1 VTRLGI
7 ETPIHKL
14 RTYNATEL
22 LAAGLDIRKVAGR
35 LGHGS
40 GGVTT
45 MRHYSAWVTEADQR
59 AAGTIVPRMPPR
71 PRLADLPPRV
81 EIQRRSTWV
90 DSNQPPLA

>member
-1 VTRLGI
+1 
-7 ETPIHKL
+7 
-14 RTYNATEL
+14 
-22 LAAGLDIRKVAGR
+22 
-35 LGHGS
+35 
-40 GGVTT
+40 

-59 AAGTIVPRMPPR
+59 AAGAIVPRMPPR